1 MMNTKKILMGV
12 LAGAATGAVL
22 GLVFA
27 PEKGKSTIRRIMDKG
42 ETYLSRLEQILD
54 GYVSLINDKMENL
67 KADVADMGNNGTSK
81 VKDTTTDVIHKKTK

>member
-1 MMNTKKILMGV
+1 MNTKKILMGV

-42 ETYLSRLEQILD
+42 ENYLSRQLPLSAVYFFGD
-54 GYVSLINDKMENL
+54 T
-67 KADVADMGNNGTSK
+67 GNK
-81 VKDTTTDVIHKKTK
+81 VRPK